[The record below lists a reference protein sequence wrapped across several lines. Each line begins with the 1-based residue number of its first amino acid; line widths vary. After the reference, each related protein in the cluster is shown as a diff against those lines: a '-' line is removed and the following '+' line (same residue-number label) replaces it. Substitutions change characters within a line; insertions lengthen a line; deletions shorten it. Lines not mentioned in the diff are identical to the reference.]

1 MAVALLHWMAFSLSA
16 LISPRTTQAPEVVWI
31 DLAGLPHLAQEVARS
46 EAADVL
52 RDVGLSPL
60 WRVGRASEML
70 GAHELPVVLLRRD
83 LSARKGAA
91 RVLGA
96 CAPRSASPRA
106 WVYLENL
113 AWVMGV
119 PTHDGPLTV
128 EQMVRLGR
136 AIGRIVAHEVIHAV
150 APAVGHSRSGVMA
163 ARFDRHHLLAPHLP
177 VDGVTRRG
185 VQAVLAAARASSTA
199 PRS

>member
-1 MAVALLHWMAFSLSA
+1 MAVALLHWIAFSLSA
-16 LISPRTTQAPEVVWI
+16 LIAPRTTPAPEVVWI
-31 DLAGLPHLAQEVARS
+31 DLAGLPGLAQEAARS

-52 RDVGLSPL
+52 QSVGLSPR
-60 WRVGRASEML
+60 WRVGQANDVL

-83 LSARKGAA
+83 HSARRGAA

-119 PTHDGPLTV
+119 PTHDGAMTV
-128 EQMVRLGR
+128 EQMMRLGR

-163 ARFDRHHLLAPHLP
+163 ARFDRSDLLSGRLA
-177 VDGVTRRG
+177 VDAATRRS
-185 VQAVLAAARASSTA
+185 VQAVLAVARASATP